1 MKKIYKHL
9 IACCLLLLM
18 AGVVQGQPDFQETL
32 KAAEQGNASAQFNL
46 GVTYHYGKGVP
57 QDYKAAVQ
65 WYRKSA
71 EQGHADAQYNLG
83 VMYNN
88 GQGVP
93 QAYKAAYAWWNIAA
107 AQGNE
112 KASGNRDIVAK
123 MLSPSALSE
132 AQALSNKYY
141 ELYVVP
147 FE

>member
-1 MKKIYKHL
+1 MKKIYQHL
-9 IACCLLLLM
+9 MASCLLLLM
-18 AGVVQGQPDFQETL
+18 AGGVQGQSELQETL
-32 KAAEQGNASAQFNL
+32 EDAEKGDASAQSYL

-57 QDYKAAVQ
+57 QDYKAALQ

-71 EQGHADAQYNLG
+71 EQGHADAKYNLG

-141 ELYVVP
+141 ERYVVP